1 MHIKCAHILYDHII
15 KSRDAAADNKK
26 NNLCCFVLHE
36 SISICVCTRVRVC
49 KQKTRRQS
57 QARKMPGVARCTEYL
72 PVSSSVAGG

>member
-36 SISICVCTRVRVC
+36 SISICVCT
-49 KQKTRRQS
+49 
-57 QARKMPGVARCTEYL
+57 QAGASANKRPGQEDARCCE
-72 PVSSSVAGG
+72 VHRIFASE